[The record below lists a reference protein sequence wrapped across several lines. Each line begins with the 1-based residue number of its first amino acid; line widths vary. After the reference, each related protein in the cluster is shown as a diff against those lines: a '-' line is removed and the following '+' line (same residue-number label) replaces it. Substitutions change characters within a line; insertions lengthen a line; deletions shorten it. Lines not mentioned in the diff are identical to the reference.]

1 MQKSN
6 NPFCSICKKAGEPAS
21 VYRNHFTKDKK
32 GNITCPKILN
42 SECSYCHQ
50 KGHWKSHCPKLLKKK
65 INKNVKKIE
74 SMVESIEQDFPDLS
88 LTASNLQ
95 EHNNKYNY
103 LEVLEKETPITPI
116 IAPSKTDEDT
126 EQTGSLHL
134 PIQKFHIKKIH
145 NWADCDTDSEDD
157 I

>member
-1 MQKSN
+1 MQKSKN
-6 NPFCSICKKAGEPAS
+6 TFSKREREHVTMYKKTSMKEKNYN
-21 VYRNHFTKDKK
+21 V
-32 GNITCPKILN
+32 N
-42 SECSYCHQ
+42 SDCFYCHK
-50 KGHWKSHCPKLLKKK
+50 KGHWKNNCPKLLKKK
-65 INKNVKKIE
+65 INTNVKKLE
-74 SMVESIEQDFPDLS
+74 SMVESIEHDFPELS

-103 LEVLEKETPITPI
+103 LEVLEKEPPITPI